1 MTREC
6 RLPILDDGVGWDVV
20 WDVIG
25 GSVARLHEELGVIN
39 CGGGLDLHVDP
50 APDVILQR
58 VWSRILHDL
67 ELTVGVELK
76 AVGEGAKAF
85 LQHCDVFSVD
95 TKGQGHILALGVL
108 AGELDFQQ
116 VFPGDHVLQTVYCGD
131 FIIKVQVGRVLLKRK
146 QIYNQ

>member
-1 MTREC
+1 MRDC

-20 WDVIG
+20 WDVIWG
-25 GSVARLHEELGVIN
+25 GAARLHEELSVVD

-58 VWSRILHDL
+58 VWSRILHGL
-67 ELTVGVELK
+67 ELTVGIELK
-76 AVGEGAKAF
+76 AVGEGAEAF

-95 TKGQGHILALGVL
+95 TKGQGQVLAFGVL

-131 FIIKVQVGRVLLKRK
+131 FIIKV
-146 QIYNQ
+146 